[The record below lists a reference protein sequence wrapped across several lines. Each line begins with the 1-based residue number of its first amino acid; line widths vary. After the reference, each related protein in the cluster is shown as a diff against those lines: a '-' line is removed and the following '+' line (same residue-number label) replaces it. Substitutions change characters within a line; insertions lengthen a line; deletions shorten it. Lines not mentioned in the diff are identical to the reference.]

1 MNNYV
6 YSDMN
11 PKLSLTAD
19 SAVRLIYDED
29 AILQSLKN
37 IFATVQ
43 NERVRNPIGSRII
56 RLLFQ
61 PVSKI
66 TATVLLNELREVINK
81 YEPRVIVDNINVIAN
96 EDQQYYDIRVNV
108 KIRSIERGTSLSTRI
123 RSFSS
128 I

>member
-1 MNNYV
+1 
-6 YSDMN
+6 MN